1 MRVPPNHTAGACFP
15 DDVALGYLRQQKA
28 PPRLFLYD
36 VTSSYLEGE
45 HNELRAFG
53 YNRDGKRGKLQIV
66 IGLLTDE
73 QAEPLAVRVFEG
85 NSGDPTTV
93 ADQIKIL
100 QEQFQVQELVF
111 VGDRGMVKS
120 KGMQAL
126 NQAQLHYITALT
138 DPQIRRLLGEGVLQ
152 LPLFSETICE
162 VEHQQLRYVL
172 RKNEAEALRIQR
184 RLEDKL
190 EKLGAKIQTRNQ
202 KVQQQPL
209 CKPEAGLQQLQQW
222 AQRHKLQPL
231 IQLRLEGGQVMLE
244 RQQQAIAKHLE
255 LAGCYV
261 ITTDVVST
269 EMDSQQVHDSYMA
282 LQRVERDFRAIKTG
296 ALEVRPIFVQKASRT
311 RGHVF
316 CCMLALKL
324 VREMENRLRTAF
336 GTTGDDPY
344 AVTVPDALASLSR
357 LCLLNYPAAKSGE
370 VVTKLPHPNDT
381 QKKILNALK
390 VSLPKM

>member
-1 MRVPPNHTAGACFP
+1 M
-15 DDVALGYLRQQKA
+15 
-28 PPRLFLYD
+28 
-36 VTSSYLEGE
+36 
-45 HNELRAFG
+45 
-53 YNRDGKRGKLQIV
+53 
-66 IGLLTDE
+66 
-73 QAEPLAVRVFEG
+73 
-85 NSGDPTTV
+85 
-93 ADQIKIL
+93 
-100 QEQFQVQELVF
+100 
-111 VGDRGMVKS
+111 
-120 KGMQAL
+120 
-126 NQAQLHYITALT
+126 
-138 DPQIRRLLGEGVLQ
+138 
-152 LPLFSETICE
+152 
-162 VEHQQLRYVL
+162 
-172 RKNEAEALRIQR
+172 
-184 RLEDKL
+184 
-190 EKLGAKIQTRNQ
+190 
-202 KVQQQPL
+202 
-209 CKPEAGLQQLQQW
+209 QQLQQW